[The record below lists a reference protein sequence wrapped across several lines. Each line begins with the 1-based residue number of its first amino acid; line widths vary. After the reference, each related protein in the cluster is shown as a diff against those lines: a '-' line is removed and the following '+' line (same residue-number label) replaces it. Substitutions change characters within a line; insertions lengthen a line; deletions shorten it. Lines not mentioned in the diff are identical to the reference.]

1 MTPVRISLPS
11 LTQHRGSRAG
21 LIGRWTTS
29 TRSSSVGSIAPEDGS
44 GRRVPPTRTSTI
56 RNPIRISDR
65 LDAAPDR
72 QRMVFIL
79 REVEGL
85 STDEICKILEATF
98 TNLDVILYRM
108 RKSSA
113 RMPT

>member
-1 MTPVRISLPS
+1 MTSVRISLPL

-29 TRSSSVGSIAPEDGS
+29 T
-44 GRRVPPTRTSTI
+44 
-56 RNPIRISDR
+56 
-65 LDAAPDR
+65 APDR

-98 TNLDVILYRM
+98 TNLDVILNRM
-108 RKSSA
+108 RNRRRECLPKGSNSLA
-113 RMPT
+113 HRHRAAAMASGER